1 MEGGNMSMV
10 MTSSESAE
18 THQSPAAN
26 RKVDTIP
33 CRWNGIDVQYKHSM
47 PVSEISYADLSSNR
61 FKIVTILGRV
71 GGKCSPRLELDK
83 PLPMAS
89 QRPGFFFWIPPNVS
103 YWSWGEHV
111 RVLRYLEVQF
121 DLESLEKVLSE
132 ELDVSRVMQPSLPIH
147 DSRVATCA
155 GLLADAC
162 LVGSEDQLYGE
173 SLVTAFLAAVFN
185 AMSRHVPSV
194 ESGLAPWQLRIAKAY
209 IEEHFR
215 QDISLTELAS
225 LTKLSQSRFARGFRV
240 STGVPPYT
248 WALRRRVEA
257 AEDLLVSTKMP
268 LSRIALQVGFADQ
281 SHLTKVFRRTLGTTP
296 AAWRRDR
303 KE

>member
-1 MEGGNMSMV
+1 MGI
-10 MTSSESAE
+10 SEHCE
-18 THQSPAAN
+18 MHQGLVGT
-26 RKVDTIP
+26 RKIDTVP
-33 CRWNGIDVQYKHSM
+33 CRWRNIDVQYNHSM
-47 PVSEISYADLSSNR
+47 PVSEVSYADLSSDR
-61 FKIVTILGRV
+61 FKIVTVLGRV

-121 DLESLEKVLSE
+121 DLESLVKVLGN
-132 ELDVSRVMQPSLPIH
+132 ELDVSRTMEPSLPIH
-147 DSRVATCA
+147 DNRVATCA

-173 SLVTAFLAAVFN
+173 SLVTAFLVATYN
-185 AMSRHVPSV
+185 ALNRHVPPT

-209 IEEHFR
+209 IEDHFR
-215 QDISLTELAS
+215 QDICLAELAT

-257 AEDLLVSTKMP
+257 AEQLLVSTSMP
-268 LSRIALQVGFADQ
+268 LSRIAIQVGFADQ
-281 SHLTKVFRRTLGTTP
+281 SHLTKVFRRSLGTTP

-303 KE
+303 KG

>member
-1 MEGGNMSMV
+1 MSMV
-10 MTSSESAE
+10 MGFQESAE
-18 THQSPAAN
+18 VNQTVVKN
-26 RKVDTIP
+26 RKLDAVP
-33 CRWNGIDVQYKHSM
+33 CNWNGIDVRYNHSM
-47 PVSEISYADLSSNR
+47 PVSEVSYADLSSDR

-89 QRPGFFFWIPPNVS
+89 QRPGFFFWIPPNVP

-111 RVLRYLEVQF
+111 KVLRYLEVQF
-121 DLESLEKVLSE
+121 DLEDLEKVLGE
-132 ELDVSRVMQPSLPIH
+132 DLDVSRVVTPSLPIH
-147 DSRVATCA
+147 DTRVATCA

-162 LVGSEDQLYGE
+162 LMGSEDQLYGE
-173 SLVTAFLAAVFN
+173 SLVTAFLVATYN
-185 AMSRHVPSV
+185 ALNRHVPTN
-194 ESGLAPWQLRIAKAY
+194 ESGLAPWQLRIAKAH

-215 QDISLTELAS
+215 QDISLAELAS

-248 WALRRRVEA
+248 WALRRRIEA
-257 AEDLLVSTKMP
+257 AEQLLVSSNMP
-268 LSRIALQVGFADQ
+268 LSRIAIQVGFADQ

-303 KE
+303 KG